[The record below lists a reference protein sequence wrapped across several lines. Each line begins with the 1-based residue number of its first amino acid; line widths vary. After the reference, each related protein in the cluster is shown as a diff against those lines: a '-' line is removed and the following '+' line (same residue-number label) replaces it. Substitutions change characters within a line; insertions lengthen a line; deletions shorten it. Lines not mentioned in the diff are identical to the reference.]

1 MYDSVKSKNVL
12 YIVCSYDAGHKKYT
26 VKPKN
31 IFKEKHEFW
40 DVEVRDS
47 IITTTLPRIKRW
59 CTYYDVQLKLIT
71 TIPKEITELCNKF
84 TELYSEESK
93 KTNYINGFDLKLQK
107 SKFWFIKFYI
117 LNHFCKSN
125 YDKFLYLDGD
135 AFFDQYLDIFSMMEK
150 GIYFLKKPAL
160 ETGPQYRLNKK
171 LLNKIID
178 FFVCGNMFGGTSHVK
193 EYTSKLV
200 NPNNLSYYMQTFGP
214 KIFLNDEVLL
224 TNFFHDYNLLQTFDP
239 AQTGMRFSAGT
250 ERIYQ
255 YVLKLRDQSSLY
267 NFDTSLEV

>member
-1 MYDSVKSKNVL
+1 MYDNVMSKNIL
-12 YIVCSYDAGHKKYT
+12 YIVCSYDAGDKKYT

-93 KTNYINGFDLKLQK
+93 ETNYINGFDLKLHK

-150 GIYFLKKPAL
+150 GIYFLTKPAP
-160 ETGPQYRLNKK
+160 ETGPQYRLN
-171 LLNKIID
+171 
-178 FFVCGNMFGGTSHVK
+178 
-193 EYTSKLV
+193 
-200 NPNNLSYYMQTFGP
+200 
-214 KIFLNDEVLL
+214 
-224 TNFFHDYNLLQTFDP
+224 
-239 AQTGMRFSAGT
+239 
-250 ERIYQ
+250 
-255 YVLKLRDQSSLY
+255 
-267 NFDTSLEV
+267 